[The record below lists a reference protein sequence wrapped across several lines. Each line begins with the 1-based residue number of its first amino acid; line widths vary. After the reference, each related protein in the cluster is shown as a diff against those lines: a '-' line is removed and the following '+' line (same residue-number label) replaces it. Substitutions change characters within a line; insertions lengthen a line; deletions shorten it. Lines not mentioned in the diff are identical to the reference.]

1 VPVPIEYD
9 WARFNEG
16 FRAMWNLDVNKLVT
30 RYRRSFLGSEEF
42 ARFGEE

>member
-30 RYRRSFLGSEEF
+30 RYRRSFLRSEEF